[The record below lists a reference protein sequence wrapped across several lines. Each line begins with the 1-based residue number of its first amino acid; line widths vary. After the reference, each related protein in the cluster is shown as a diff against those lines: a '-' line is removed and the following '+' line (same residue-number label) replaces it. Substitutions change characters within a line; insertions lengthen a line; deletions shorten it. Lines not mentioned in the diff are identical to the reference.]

1 MKAQHEAARSA
12 LVGDVG
18 KVEAGILQ
26 ADVKVSLGQPLKLK
40 PEVAVRSKIK
50 LIDGKDIPNVKLSG
64 THLTSGKSW
73 SRREG
78 LQSQQEHRPRVVG
91 KPVLDEIASN
101 KTQNVSLLEF
111 FLLNN
116 EIKLWMCKKLP
127 LLVAHSQI

>member
-12 LVGDVG
+12 MNEVLVGDVG
-18 KVEAGILQ
+18 KIEAGTLQ
-26 ADVKVSLGQPLKLK
+26 ADVKVSLGQPFKHK

-64 THLTSGKSW
+64 THR

-101 KTQNVSLLEF
+101 KTQNVSL
-111 FLLNN
+111 
-116 EIKLWMCKKLP
+116 
-127 LLVAHSQI
+127 

>member
-1 MKAQHEAARSA
+1 MFADDAVKAQHEAARPA
-12 LVGDVG
+12 HVGDVG
-18 KVEAGILQ
+18 KVEAGTLQ
-26 ADVKVSLGQPLKLK
+26 ADVKVVLGQPLKHK

-64 THLTSGKSW
+64 THLTSAKSR

-101 KTQNVSLLEF
+101 KTQNVSLLNPF
-111 FLLNN
+111 
-116 EIKLWMCKKLP
+116 C
-127 LLVAHSQI
+127 